1 MKIPRRQS
9 DIKLKTFLEYQEW
22 YKNIPEDKMED
33 SKYIIENTIK
43 IFYGIDDEKI
53 QTLPYTEILNM
64 FHIIENIMSIEQQ
77 IKPIFTIKGKE
88 YGFLPN
94 FNDMTLGEFIDCNN
108 DDVLKQMCILYRPIT
123 KRKGKKYI
131 IEPYKADISI
141 YDELKENLTLD
152 VYNGFIGFFLRIQ
165 QTLLSCTLNS
175 LMEMDLTPKMKKDLA
190 ESGVGSPG
198 FMNSVMET
206 LQNKT

>member
-1 MKIPRRQS
+1 MLAIGDKVICIDS
-9 DIKLKTFLEYQEW
+9 SMAHHIVAELK
-22 YKNIPEDKMED
+22 KDM
-33 SKYIIENTIK
+33 
-43 IFYGIDDEKI
+43 
-53 QTLPYTEILNM
+53 
-64 FHIIENIMSIEQQ
+64 
-77 IKPIFTIKGKE
+77 
-88 YGFLPN
+88 PN
-94 FNDMTLGEFIDCNN
+94 W
-108 DDVLKQMCILYRPIT
+108 VV
-123 KRKGKKYI
+123 KGKKYI